1 MWVQK
6 TNKCILHD
14 SHRAVLYMHRKK
26 ELKKMNS
33 NWIFKSLIH
42 LSFVTKV
49 SLEIKKEED
58 VCFL

>member
-1 MWVQK
+1 
-6 TNKCILHD
+6 
-14 SHRAVLYMHRKK
+14 
-26 ELKKMNS
+26 MNS
-33 NWIFKSLIH
+33 NLIFKSLIH